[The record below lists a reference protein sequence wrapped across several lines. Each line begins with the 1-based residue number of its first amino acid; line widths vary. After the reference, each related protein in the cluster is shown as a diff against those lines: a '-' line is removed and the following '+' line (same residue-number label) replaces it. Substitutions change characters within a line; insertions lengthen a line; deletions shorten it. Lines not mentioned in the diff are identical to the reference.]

1 MCLATET
8 STAGP
13 QSSGIDLRNQLVVPT
28 PKERGQAM
36 GRRSSARSAQALDEL
51 QQDIEPYDNC
61 DNKNDLV
68 HSLTSMGNFFRKK
81 T

>member
-1 MCLATET
+1 
-8 STAGP
+8 
-13 QSSGIDLRNQLVVPT
+13 
-28 PKERGQAM
+28 M